1 MGVFV
6 ACDCSWMFKLESV
19 TGALV
24 SGIRK
29 LGWRCNNDGID
40 IVSSQDVTVENCF
53 IRSADDAIAVKG
65 MDAAMDTR
73 NVVVRDSILFPHGN
87 CMETGFELFNTNVRC
102 PGMSGLSLCIKS
114 NSIVGGH
121 SLMCHAV
128 RWLARWPT

>member
-1 MGVFV
+1 MHLVWGRRRSAAPCFFTRRSTVNRPRDVRGLARGV
-6 ACDCSWMFKLESV
+6 
-19 TGALV
+19 
-24 SGIRK
+24 
-29 LGWRCNNDGID
+29 
-40 IVSSQDVTVENCF
+40 
-53 IRSADDAIAVKG
+53 RSADDAIAVKG

-102 PGMSGLSLCIKS
+102 PGMSGLSLCIES